1 MSQSRQSNST
11 TAHAGTSPD
20 TDTLVAAYAEDLMDE
35 VFEDVDRILAGDEAA
50 IYAASTAQEQQAPSL
65 FTTEAVTVP
74 AMIVPVST
82 AQAVEPSQVA
92 TITEPEPDAAASDGP
107 DTSSEKPSRQR
118 PWKILML
125 GAVGLSAAVAL
136 GVWWMRQQPA
146 LQTVPSAPAASAVS
160 SETAFGEYLKRS
172 LQVINGERSAQV
184 ASQGTGTTVPVPPTS
199 GIQTPTAQVPGVI
212 ERVFIPMLQP
222 GAGVNPGTPSVT
234 LPSLPA
240 PAGPGAQ
247 PGTAPIPNPVPNI
260 AAASTYELVG
270 VLELGEGSAALF
282 NVNGTS
288 QRVYVGETIGSSGW
302 SIVSIASEEVVVRR
316 NGEVRSIYIGQQ
328 F

>member
-20 TDTLVAAYAEDLMDE
+20 ADTLVAAYAEDLMDE

-50 IYAASTAQEQQAPSL
+50 IYAASTAQEPDAPSL
-65 FTTEAVTVP
+65 FTPEAVTVP

-82 AQAVEPSQVA
+82 VQAVEPSRVA
-92 TITEPEPDAAASDGP
+92 TITETEADTAASDGP
-107 DTSSEKPSRQR
+107 DTSLEKPSRQR
-118 PWKILML
+118 LWKMLAL
-125 GAVGLSAAVAL
+125 GAVGLSAAAAL

-146 LQTVPSAPAASAVS
+146 LQTAPVTPAASAVS

-172 LQVINGERSAQV
+172 LQVINGERSAQET
-184 ASQGTGTTVPVPPTS
+184 SQGAVATVPAPPS
-199 GIQTPTAQVPGVI
+199 GVQTPTAQVPGVI

-240 PAGPGAQ
+240 PAGSGAQ
-247 PGTAPIPNPVPNI
+247 SGTAPIPSPVPNI

-270 VLELGEGSAALF
+270 VLELSEGSAALF

-288 QRVYVGETIGSSGW
+288 QRVYVGEIIGGSGW
-302 SIVSIASEEVVVRR
+302 SIVSIDNEEVVVRR